1 MTLRSILH
9 LLLIGCAAVALLQ
22 QSAWLLLGA
31 WASGYL
37 SGFVGG
43 GTIFG
48 YYCSHPN
55 LFLRRFAW
63 LAGGVGLYG
72 WYGWINHGGS
82 IWMSF
87 LPLLIWLLYY
97 GFQRPGHAGLRQVA
111 VAKPFLVAFAWAWV
125 TVVLPANSAPWAA
138 TGWMLAERSTFILAL
153 ALAYDWVDRAYDR
166 QDGLDTLARRLEI
179 KRFIQILRLSW
190 LASAVCAVKLYFMDI
205 YSPFILAALLVSLV
219 FSACWVPVVLEKKPW
234 VEWQKH
240 LIDAMMLLQTALVLL
255 LR

>member
-9 LLLIGCAAVALLQ
+9 PIVLGCAAVAMLHQSGLLI
-22 QSAWLLLGA
+22 SGA

-55 LFLRRFAW
+55 VFLRRFAW
-63 LAGGVGLYG
+63 LAGGAGLFG
-72 WYGWINHGGS
+72 WYEWINQGGS

-111 VAKPFLVAFAWAWV
+111 LAKPLLVAFAWGWV
-125 TVVLPANSAPWAA
+125 TVVLPAASAPLIIV
-138 TGWMLAERSTFILAL
+138 GWMLAERAAFILAL
-153 ALAYDWVDRAYDR
+153 ALAYDWVDRTYDR
-166 QDGLDTLARRLEI
+166 HDGLDTLARRLEI
-179 KRFIQILRLSW
+179 KRFVQTLRFAWLLS
-190 LASAVCAVKLYFMDI
+190 AISAVKLFLIGI
-205 YSPFILAALLVSLV
+205 YSFSNLTALLISLML
-219 FSACWVPVVLEKKPW
+219 SAIWVPLVLEKKQW
-234 VEWQKH
+234 FAWQKH